1 MNPITR
7 RLSLTLAGLYA
18 LTAAACSLPT
28 RQMAQITYRLQAAP
42 APRPLA
48 TAQPDVQ
55 PVVIRLLPLGAAP
68 GLGSP
73 AMLYSPQPGQLMPY
87 RDSRWLATP
96 AELVRA
102 AIAQTLSRQP
112 WVSAVEQGTPLA
124 PATWTLHCDL
134 TRLEQDLHGSQGVV
148 RMDLSCQL
156 VQTDTHRL
164 AAHWQVD
171 GAQAIE
177 VNDAAH
183 YAAATQTLLNAAL
196 QTVVE
201 KVGAA
206 VLQPK
211 AQAPNPN
218 LKP

>member
-1 MNPITR
+1 
-7 RLSLTLAGLYA
+7 
-18 LTAAACSLPT
+18 
-28 RQMAQITYRLQAAP
+28 MAQITYRLQATKRSQA
-42 APRPLA
+42 LT
-48 TAQPDVQ
+48 TAQPQTDAQLDVK

-87 RDSRWLATP
+87 RDSRWLAPP
-96 AELVRA
+96 AELIRA

-134 TRLEQDLHGSQGVV
+134 TRLEQDLQGSQGVV
-148 RMDLSCQL
+148 RMDLRCQL

-171 GAQAIE
+171 GAQPID

-196 QTVVE
+196 QAVVE
-201 KVGAA
+201 KVGRA

-211 AQAPNPN
+211 AQAPN